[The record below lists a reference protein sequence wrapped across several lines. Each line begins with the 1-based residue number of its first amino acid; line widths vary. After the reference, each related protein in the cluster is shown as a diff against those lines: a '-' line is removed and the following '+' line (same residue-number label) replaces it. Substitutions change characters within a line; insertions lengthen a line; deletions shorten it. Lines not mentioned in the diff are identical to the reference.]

1 MKDNKNNNVSILD
14 ILFGNDKKED
24 EEDKIK
30 KEFIDK
36 GEQEDFNFEEEEL
49 EEDDYHYDDD

>member
-24 EEDKIK
+24 EEDKLK

-49 EEDDYHYDDD
+49 EEDNYHYDDD